1 MSNCWDNRTKDRAS
15 KPPPKTV
22 TAITA
27 AIQRNIIEI
36 ALKLGFQLFRNAVGI
51 VTLTREPNL
60 GNGM

>member
-1 MSNCWDNRTKDRAS
+1 M
-15 KPPPKTV
+15 V
-22 TAITA
+22 IAITA

-36 ALKLGFQLFRNAVGI
+36 SLKLGFQLFRNAVGI